1 MIPYTERVPIY
12 EDAIRTYGPSL
23 QCMVAIEEMSEL
35 TKELCKHERW
45 QGSAEHIAEEIA
57 DVTIMMEQLRLI
69 FNVNEMVVEIMERKL
84 ERLQNRLEVEHG
96 VRGNR

>member
-45 QGSAEHIAEEIA
+45 QGSIEHIAEEIA
-57 DVTIMMEQLRLI
+57 DVTIMVEQLRII
-69 FNVNEMVVEIMERKL
+69 FNVNEMVHESMDRKL
-84 ERLQNRLEVEHG
+84 ERLKDRLEAEHG
-96 VRGNR
+96 IRGDR